1 MSGNPKPVVSHVEPS
16 AIRNPKSEGSAEPA
30 GKSGQGDSMRTG
42 MRHDVRGNN
51 RRSSVFT
58 FALCVMLFA
67 LSSFVSAQ
75 QPARIPR
82 IGILLVPSASS
93 FSARVEAFRRRL
105 RELGYVEGKNIFIE
119 YRYAEGKPERL
130 PDLAADLVRLKVD
143 VIVTTGSAVLP
154 AKKASPT
161 MPIVFAA
168 AADPVGDGLVSSLAR
183 PGENITGLSLMAP
196 DLDGKRLELLKE
208 AFPKVGRVAFL
219 WQPGGTRGNQ
229 ALTDMEAAAKTLGLK
244 LQSLPV
250 RVLDDFDS
258 AFARAK
264 REGAQAL
271 ITTPGG
277 LITTQQ
283 RQVLDFAAK
292 NRLPAMYP
300 YTEFVEAD
308 GLMSYGPS
316 QTDQFRRAADFV
328 DKILKGT
335 KPADIPV
342 DQPKKFEFIVNLKA
356 AKQIGLTIP
365 QKVLARA
372 DKVIK

>member
-1 MSGNPKPVVSHVEPS
+1 MKKKVIGL
-16 AIRNPKSEGSAEPA
+16 
-30 GKSGQGDSMRTG
+30 
-42 MRHDVRGNN
+42 
-51 RRSSVFT
+51 
-58 FALCVMLFA
+58 ALGALLIA
-67 LSSFVSAQ
+67 LSVSSEAQ
-75 QPARIPR
+75 QPAGISR
-82 IGILLVPSASS
+82 IGILIASSAS
-93 FSARVEAFRRRL
+93 FYSARVEAFRQRL
-105 RELGYVEGKNIFIE
+105 RELGYVEGKNILIE
-119 YRYAEGKPERL
+119 YRYAEGKLERL
-130 PDLAADLVRLKVD
+130 PDLAAELVRLKVD
-143 VIVTTGSAVLP
+143 VIVTTGPGILA

-168 AADPVGDGLVSSLAR
+168 AGDPVGSGLVSSLAR
-183 PGENITGLSLMAP
+183 PGGNITGLSLMSP

-229 ALTDMEAAAKTLGLK
+229 ALTDMEAAAKALGLK

-250 RVLDDFDS
+250 RVLADFES

-264 REGAQAL
+264 RERAQAL

-300 YTEFVEAD
+300 YTEFVEAG

-316 QTDQFRRAADFV
+316 QTDQFRRAADYV

-335 KPADIPV
+335 KPADLPV
-342 DQPKKFEFIVNLKA
+342 EQPMKFEFIINLKA

-365 QKVLARA
+365 PNVLARA
-372 DKVIK
+372 DKVIR